1 MIWPTF
7 LIDLILGVLIVPY
20 STQSQRR
27 PGNLY
32 ELSQGS
38 ALRPLRSLFEI
49 PTSLVIFKIFDS
61 ILLFHIQCF
70 HITKAQNIVGFI
82 NTCLIPLLKS
92 CFYFV
97 VILLHLNCSR

>member
-1 MIWPTF
+1 M
-7 LIDLILGVLIVPY
+7 LIVPS
-20 STQSQRR
+20 STQSQRG

-38 ALRPLRSLFEI
+38 ALRPFPSLFAI
-49 PTSLVIFKIFDS
+49 LTSLVLFKIFYS

-70 HITKAQNIVGFI
+70 HITKALNIVGFI
-82 NTCLIPLLKS
+82 NTCLTPLLKS